1 MTSPAN
7 SSFASAVPQSGTKN
21 IDALLSGNKWGY
33 ALSTSSFPLSISYS
47 FPWING
53 LSAVFSGPDGAAYS
67 PNGEQYAAQHFGLN
81 ATEQAAATLALTAWS
96 NVANINFQLVSE
108 TSTNVGDIRF
118 AFSSASSLS
127 NWWGYASFPNYYWP
141 QGGDVWINAS
151 YANDIDWTIGS
162 YNFEALMHE
171 IGHALGLKHPFEGS
185 ITLPVSLDSR
195 ANTIMS
201 YTDVNNIYPSTG
213 YINGKYDW
221 ITYSINPDTP
231 MVLDIAAIQYI
242 YGANNNY
249 KTGDDTYTFDP
260 TKPFFK
266 TIWDAGG
273 NDTISVSNFSLSC
286 VVDLTPGNY
295 SSLHYP
301 RPVYTGGA
309 AVTYDGTNN
318 LGIAYNCI
326 IENVIGGSGD
336 DKLIGN
342 IANNSFDGGPGND
355 LMYGDAGN
363 DTFDWG
369 AQNRGGNDTFYGGL
383 GDDVFVLESG
393 NDVVIEYSNEG
404 DDSIW
409 VDFDYSI
416 ASTPNIENLYG
427 YSSKNL
433 VLTGNSSG
441 NCLEGGPGNDTI
453 IGGGGNDAID
463 CESGVDTCVYTQS
476 ISNYII
482 SYLSGSFTVS
492 ATIGNEGTDTIVGA
506 EYLQFAGQTYLA
518 LNLNAVPIFS
528 SFSSAVASGNE
539 NTLIAVSLA
548 NLQAKSNAAD
558 VDGTVDS
565 YVVKAVSS
573 GALKIGTSA
582 DTATAWIAGSNDL
595 VDTTHIAY
603 WTPEAN
609 VNGNLNAFTVV
620 AKDNGGLESSTA
632 IQTVVMVA
640 DVSAPTVSTFSP
652 DDAVTGVAIDSNIV
666 LTFSEAIQRGT
677 GSIYLRSGSST
688 GTVVE
693 SYDAAASSNLSI
705 SGSTLTIDPT
715 ANLSNNT
722 HYYVTF
728 DSGVV
733 KDLAGNG
740 YAGGNDYDFTTI
752 GATPIAKAIKAIP
765 LATEGKAFSY
775 TLPKGTFT
783 DADKNDVLTYSASSK
798 PDWLTINSA
807 TGKLTGTPGY
817 TAADS
822 ASSTVTLVA
831 TDKSGLTATTTL
843 TINLKNTPTISGTAK
858 ADSIVA
864 GAGSDKISGLGGDD
878 SLNGGAGN
886 DTLIGGAGKDTLT
899 GGEGNDF
906 FLFDKAANASSNLDL
921 ITDFVSGADTLQF
934 SKKVFAGL
942 GKSTGSLNADQ
953 FCSGDGQMVAHDPTD
968 RIIYDTATGAVYYDA
983 DGSGVKP
990 SVQVALIGTNT
1001 HPALTVSDFAII
1013 A

>member
-1 MTSPAN
+1 MTSP
-7 SSFASAVPQSGTKN
+7 STSDLASAVPQSGTKN

-33 ALSTSSFPLSISYS
+33 ALSSSSSPLNISYS

-53 LSAVFSGPDGAAYS
+53 LSAVFSGPYGAAYS
-67 PNGEQYAAQHFGLN
+67 TDGEQNAAQHFGLN
-81 ATEQAAATLALTAWS
+81 ATQQAAATLALTAWS
-96 NVANINFQLVSE
+96 NVANINFQFVSE
-108 TSTNVGDIRF
+108 TSTDVGDIRF
-118 AFSSASSLS
+118 AFSSGSGLS
-127 NWWGYASFPNYYWP
+127 NFWGWAYLPSYYWP
-141 QGGDVWINAS
+141 NGGDVWIKAS
-151 YANDIDWTIGS
+151 YGNDIDWTIGS
-162 YNFEALMHE
+162 YNFLGLMHE
-171 IGHALGLKHPFEGS
+171 IGHALGLQHPFEGS
-185 ITLPVSLDSR
+185 ITLPASLDNQT
-195 ANTIMS
+195 NTIMS
-201 YTDVNNIYPSTG
+201 YTGVNNIYPSVG
-213 YINGKYDW
+213 YINRKYDW
-221 ITYSINPDTP
+221 ITYLINPDTP

-295 SSLHYP
+295 SSLYYP
-301 RPVYTGGA
+301 RPTDTGGA

-318 LGIAYNCI
+318 LGIAYNCM
-326 IENVIGGSGD
+326 IENVIGGSGN

-342 IANNSFDGGPGND
+342 TANNSLEGGPGND
-355 LMYGDAGN
+355 IMYGEAGN

-369 AQNRGGNDTFYGGL
+369 AQNSGGNDTFYGGL
-383 GDDVFVLESG
+383 GDDVFVLDSG

-416 ASTPNIENLYG
+416 ASSPNIENLYG

-441 NCLEGGPGNDTI
+441 NCLKGGAGNDTI
-453 IGGGGNDAID
+453 IGGDGNDIID
-463 CESGVDTCVYTQS
+463 CGSGVSDTCVYTQS

-492 ATIGNEGTDTIVGA
+492 AIIGDEGTDTVAGA
-506 EYLQFAGQTYLA
+506 EYFQFAGQTYLA
-518 LNLNAVPIFS
+518 QNFID
-528 SFSSAVASGNE
+528 
-539 NTLIAVSLA
+539 I
-548 NLQAKSNAAD
+548 
-558 VDGTVDS
+558 
-565 YVVKAVSS
+565 
-573 GALKIGTSA
+573 
-582 DTATAWIAGSNDL
+582 
-595 VDTTHIAY
+595 
-603 WTPEAN
+603 
-609 VNGNLNAFTVV
+609 
-620 AKDNGGLESSTA
+620 
-632 IQTVVMVA
+632 
-640 DVSAPTVSTFSP
+640 SAPVVSTFSP
-652 DDAVTGVAIDSNIV
+652 TDAAIGVALDSNVV

-677 GSIYLRSGSST
+677 GTIYLRSGSAS

-693 SYDAAASSNLSI
+693 SYDAGANSSNLSI
-705 SGSTLTIDPT
+705 NGSILTIDPT

-728 DSGVV
+728 DSGSVQ
-733 KDLAGNG
+733 DLAGNA
-740 YAGGNDYDFTTI
+740 YAGTSSYDFTTI
-752 GATPIAKAIKAIP
+752 GATPIAKAIKSTP
-765 LATEGKAFSY
+765 SATEGKAFSY

-798 PDWLTINSA
+798 PDWISIDSA

-822 ASSTVTLVA
+822 ASSSVTLVA
-831 TDKSGLTATTTL
+831 TDNAGLTASTTL
-843 TINLKNTPTISGTAK
+843 TIKLSNIATISGTAK
-858 ADSIVA
+858 DDSIQA
-864 GAGSDKISGLGGDD
+864 GVGSDKISGLAGNDTLTGGAGNDI
-878 SLNGGAGN
+878 LIGGAGN
-886 DTLIGGAGKDTLT
+886 DTLT
-899 GGEGNDF
+899 GGEGIDL
-906 FLFDKAANASSNLDL
+906 FLFDTAANASTNLDF
-921 ITDFVSGADTLQF
+921 ITDFVSGADKLQF

-942 GKSTGSLNADQ
+942 GKSTGGLNGDQ
-953 FCSGDGQMVAHDPTD
+953 FWSGAGQTAAHDATD
-968 RIIYDTATGAVYYDA
+968 RIIYDTTTGAVYYDA

-1001 HPALTVSDFAII
+1001 HPALTYSDFAIV